1 VVGVYARST
10 TFPGRPDAVDAGID
24 FVRDVVM
31 PALQSMPGFV
41 GLSLLADRETGRCIA
56 TSAWQDLNAMRASN
70 AGVQPLRERGAEIFG
85 SRPQIEEWEIAA
97 LHREH
102 PSAPGACAR
111 VVGVR
116 TEPGTTDRVV
126 ERFRGTALP
135 MLEELDGFCSA
146 SVLVDP
152 SSGQAVVT
160 SLYDSRQAIEASRER
175 AKEIRAAAS
184 GEAGAEIVD
193 VAEFELAV
201 AHLKVPEMA

>member
-1 VVGVYARST
+1 MYARST
-10 TFPGRPDAVDAGID
+10 TFPGRPDAVDAGIA

-41 GLSLLADRETGRCIA
+41 GLSMLVDRETGRCIS
-56 TSAWQDLNAMRASN
+56 TSAWQDLNSMRASN
-70 AGVQPLRERGAEIFG
+70 AGVQRLRERGAEIFG
-85 SRPQIEEWEIAA
+85 TRPQIEEWEIAGM
-97 LHREH
+97 HREH
-102 PSAPGACAR
+102 PAGPGACAR
-111 VVGVR
+111 VVWVR

-126 ERFRGTALP
+126 EAFRGTGLP
-135 MLEELDGFCSA
+135 MLEEIEGFCSA

-160 SLYDSRQAIEASRER
+160 SLYESRESIEASRAR
-175 AKEIRAAAS
+175 AEEIRTAAS
-184 GEAGAEIVD
+184 RQAGAEMVD